1 MIIKNGKR
9 LDVGLDTLPI
19 GTIQPFVGEEAPS
32 GYLLCQG
39 QLISKS
45 IYSELY
51 KVCGNRFGSETDT
64 HFYLPDLRGKTIA
77 GYDADNMEMNNIG
90 KLLGAAEHSHTSA
103 AHTHT
108 VAGHTHTSAAHTH
121 STGNHTLTTSEI
133 PSHNHNGTTD
143 WGGAHKHAFGDWA
156 NWLALG
162 GEQNIIEAGNSAAYT
177 SEAGSHQH
185 TFTTNY
191 TGGSGAHNHGNTGS
205 TTPGNTGST
214 SLTSDSTTPGAT
226 GSNSNFQPTVV
237 MNWIIKAYTVSTQPT
252 GLYNGLNSTSTKDAL
267 TAAQGKVLNDILTSQ
282 GEGISVLS
290 NNQDAFANSI
300 NSLQQSV
307 SDLDKRNSL
316 TSTETYIGKW
326 IDGRDLYSQTCYGM
340 CPTQNVATWQNLF
353 YFKPDG
359 LVDVVDISGVI
370 RNTASD
376 LRVIPIN
383 SYESSSYYACFSYLP
398 TINYMQC
405 MGVGWF
411 SNAYKFQYVITIKYT
426 KSS

>member
-64 HFYLPDLRGKTIA
+64 HFYLPDLRGRTIA
-77 GYDADNMEMNNIG
+77 GYDANNVAMNNIG
-90 KLLGAAEHSHTSA
+90 KLLGAAEHSHTESPH
-103 AHTHT
+103 AHTTNSGGGGTSGSTALTVDQIPPHKHT
-108 VAGHTHTSAAHTH
+108 LGFTNTSADVGNTHYHDYGEGLAFGISNSRVYNRNNMVDNTGGGQGHTHPLSAH
-121 STGNHTLTTSEI
+121 SHGDTGV
-133 PSHNHNGTTD
+133 
-143 WGGAHKHAFGDWA
+143 
-156 NWLALG
+156 
-162 GEQNIIEAGNSAAYT
+162 
-177 SEAGSHQH
+177 
-185 TFTTNY
+185 
-191 TGGSGAHNHGNTGS
+191 
-205 TTPGNTGST
+205 TTPADTGLS
-214 SLTSDSTTPGAT
+214 
-226 GSNSNFQPTVV
+226 SNYQPTVV

-282 GEGISVLS
+282 GEGISILS

-326 IDGRDLYSQTCYGM
+326 VDGRNLYSQTITGM
-340 CPTQNVATWQNLF
+340 CPVQNVTVWQNLF
-353 YFKPDG
+353 YFKPAG

-370 RNTASD
+370 RNTATD

-398 TINYMQC
+398 QTNYMQC

-411 SNAYKFQYVITIKYT
+411 NNTYKFQYVITIKYT

>member
-77 GYDADNMEMNNIG
+77 GYDANNVAMNNIG
-90 KLLGAAEHSHTSA
+90 KLLGATEHSHTESP
-103 AHTHT
+103 HTHT
-108 VAGHTHTSAAHTH
+108 TSSGGEGTSGSTALSIEQIPSHSHTTTANTYNPSGSGWYFIGYLGVNNQAANQHTYGMKTDAVGGSAGHTHPLSAH
-121 STGNHTLTTSEI
+121 S
-133 PSHNHNGTTD
+133 
-143 WGGAHKHAFGDWA
+143 
-156 NWLALG
+156 
-162 GEQNIIEAGNSAAYT
+162 
-177 SEAGSHQH
+177 
-185 TFTTNY
+185 
-191 TGGSGAHNHGNTGS
+191 HGNTGV
-205 TTPGNTGST
+205 TTPADTGLS
-214 SLTSDSTTPGAT
+214 
-226 GSNSNFQPTVV
+226 SNFQPTVV

-267 TAAQGKVLNDILTSQ
+267 TAAQGKVLNDILTSH

-290 NNQDAFANSI
+290 NNQDAFVNSI

-326 IDGRDLYSQTCYGM
+326 VDGRDLYSQTRYGM
-340 CPTQNVATWQNLF
+340 CPTQNVTTWQDLF

-359 LVDVVDISGVI
+359 LADVVDISGVI
-370 RNTASD
+370 RNTATD

-398 TINYMQC
+398 TSNYMQC

-411 SNAYKFQYVITIKYT
+411 SNAFKFQYVITIKYT

>member
-77 GYDADNMEMNNIG
+77 GYDADNVEMNNIG
-90 KLLGAAEHSHTSA
+90 KLLGAISHTHTSA

-108 VAGHTHTSAAHTH
+108 VAGHVH
-121 STGNHTLTTSEI
+121 STGNHTLTADELPHIEFTVPHIAGTEDTRSISTGGVWSE
-133 PSHNHNGTTD
+133 
-143 WGGAHKHAFGDWA
+143 
-156 NWLALG
+156 
-162 GEQNIIEAGNSAAYT
+162 GNSYT
-177 SEAGSHQH
+177 EGMANDSLGKTIKRYRYA
-185 TFTTNY
+185 F
-191 TGGSGAHNHGNTGS
+191 GGSGAHNHGNTGS
-205 TTPGNTGST
+205 T
-214 SLTSDSTTPGAT
+214 SLTTNSTTPGAT

-370 RNTASD
+370 RNTATD